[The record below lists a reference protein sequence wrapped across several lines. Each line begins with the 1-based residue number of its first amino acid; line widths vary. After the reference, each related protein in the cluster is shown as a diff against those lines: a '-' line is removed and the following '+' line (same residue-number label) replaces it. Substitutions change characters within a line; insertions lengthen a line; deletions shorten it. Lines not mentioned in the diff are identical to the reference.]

1 MDIIEEIYS
10 DIKLLLV
17 EIRDVNTTYNNELY
31 KDIEEIDE
39 LISNKYNIDKESFN
53 GIIESSFYTLFSYEK
68 IISYI
73 DSIIEKIKNKND
85 LTSSESTVFVKRK
98 MLSRLIKTKANMEDD
113 IIRILNAFVPEI
125 FLLYDKQE
133 TKKFEQLQFLNN
145 IFKKYPC
152 ISMYSYITDSFLGK
166 ITNNVEIIKLN
177 KMIEDIKDYI
187 LQEEI
192 NKKTT
197 KYDFLIKEKNSLFL
211 SNPPLKRYGLYPA
224 TKSMPIENLA
234 HIIFNNTKYKS
245 LDDFMGD
252 SENGVIILMHIT
264 KNPVNYEI
272 SDLFKKSEDVISL
285 DYGPTVKL
293 SEKFK
298 IIKVLSDKR
307 WYYGFSSNNINAK
320 SFYIIET
327 IDGSN
332 YRCLSL
338 WYNPTKYDI
347 PIYKLERFINYLKNG
362 AENDRISNYQ
372 TLSMVDCA
380 KNMFLET
387 QFNLESM
394 GKKSVENVD
403 IITIRHDIKNKLI
416 SALNSL
422 IEKEYNNN
430 IQNQIELNDL
440 LHNLIIKQVYSESLI
455 FYIEKYVEYQ
465 SDDFKELFLA
475 FLVELESSSNLF
487 MKIIH
492 DNYNRNLLSD
502 KVFNL
507 DKTKKMNTI
516 NDRIKKI
523 VEDSLALGL
532 RTDENVFSGLIFK
545 QYLLTFI

>member
-1 MDIIEEIYS
+1 
-10 DIKLLLV
+10 
-17 EIRDVNTTYNNELY
+17 
-31 KDIEEIDE
+31 
-39 LISNKYNIDKESFN
+39 
-53 GIIESSFYTLFSYEK
+53 
-68 IISYI
+68 
-73 DSIIEKIKNKND
+73 
-85 LTSSESTVFVKRK
+85 
-98 MLSRLIKTKANMEDD
+98 
-113 IIRILNAFVPEI
+113 
-125 FLLYDKQE
+125 
-133 TKKFEQLQFLNN
+133 
-145 IFKKYPC
+145 
-152 ISMYSYITDSFLGK
+152 
-166 ITNNVEIIKLN
+166 
-177 KMIEDIKDYI
+177 
-187 LQEEI
+187 
-192 NKKTT
+192 
-197 KYDFLIKEKNSLFL
+197 
-211 SNPPLKRYGLYPA
+211 
-224 TKSMPIENLA
+224 
-234 HIIFNNTKYKS
+234 
-245 LDDFMGD
+245 
-252 SENGVIILMHIT
+252 
-264 KNPVNYEI
+264 
-272 SDLFKKSEDVISL
+272 
-285 DYGPTVKL
+285 
-293 SEKFK
+293 
-298 IIKVLSDKR
+298 
-307 WYYGFSSNNINAK
+307 
-320 SFYIIET
+320 
-327 IDGSN
+327 
-332 YRCLSL
+332 
-338 WYNPTKYDI
+338 
-347 PIYKLERFINYLKNG
+347 
-362 AENDRISNYQ
+362 
-372 TLSMVDCA
+372 MVDCA